1 MRNLRNANQPP
12 SGTLVSNY
20 LQSSYDIVSAVY
32 DNLAMLGRIDTGL
45 TEGSLGQYLTAAEI
59 DTLAELNAI
68 VADATLGT
76 ATDFASAAQG
86 AKVDFLTVT
95 QPVDLDSLET
105 RVNELDASVVLK
117 GSWDASAGTFP
128 GAGAAMSGHSWIVS
142 TGGIVDSVAF
152 TANDRIVAIKD
163 SASTTTYASNWLILD
178 YSDAVLSV
186 AGLTGA
192 ISAAGLRTAINVENG
207 ATADMTGSEI
217 STALYAESDT
227 NKFTDAW
234 LTKLTNIETAAT
246 ADQTDAEIE
255 TAYNAQVTVVT
266 QVEAETG
273 TSTAVRRWTP
283 ERVKQAIVALGGGG
297 GGGGLAVEFK
307 TASFTAVAGKKYKID
322 TTTAT
327 GDVTVTLPAGSD
339 GNNIAIQDTGHNASV
354 NNIIINPNGAETID
368 GTTTFVIDQNEGD
381 VDLGYKASG
390 TNWEVSSDGTVDVVN
405 VEAYVTGA
413 ETFLIRPGD
422 MVAAVGS
429 VAQVA
434 AGVVG
439 GNYKVHA
446 LSFGAGVYE
455 SAAFPVIMPQRWDEG
470 QFRFRL
476 LWNPTSVN
484 TGNVY
489 WGMYGDSAISG
500 ATSINDDSVGA
511 GLSPLAA
518 NGTADSPHL
527 TPWSGWFSWDDT
539 PALDEILYLRVQ
551 RNGGDATDTYTGEAE
566 LQLVELQWVS
576 NAATDD

>member
-95 QPVDLDSLET
+95 QPVDLDALET

-327 GDVTVTLPAGSD
+327 G
-339 GNNIAIQDTGHNASV
+339 H
-354 NNIIINPNGAETID
+354 
-368 GTTTFVIDQNEGD
+368 
-381 VDLGYKASG
+381 
-390 TNWEVSSDGTVDVVN
+390 
-405 VEAYVTGA
+405 
-413 ETFLIRPGD
+413 
-422 MVAAVGS
+422 
-429 VAQVA
+429 
-434 AGVVG
+434 
-439 GNYKVHA
+439 
-446 LSFGAGVYE
+446 
-455 SAAFPVIMPQRWDEG
+455 
-470 QFRFRL
+470 
-476 LWNPTSVN
+476 
-484 TGNVY
+484 
-489 WGMYGDSAISG
+489 
-500 ATSINDDSVGA
+500 
-511 GLSPLAA
+511 
-518 NGTADSPHL
+518 
-527 TPWSGWFSWDDT
+527 
-539 PALDEILYLRVQ
+539 YLC
-551 RNGGDATDTYTGEAE
+551 Y
-566 LQLVELQWVS
+566 
-576 NAATDD
+576 

>member
-1 MRNLRNANQPP
+1 
-12 SGTLVSNY
+12 
-20 LQSSYDIVSAVY
+20 
-32 DNLAMLGRIDTGL
+32 
-45 TEGSLGQYLTAAEI
+45 
-59 DTLAELNAI
+59 
-68 VADATLGT
+68 
-76 ATDFASAAQG
+76 
-86 AKVDFLTVT
+86 
-95 QPVDLDSLET
+95 
-105 RVNELDASVVLK
+105 
-117 GSWDASAGTFP
+117 
-128 GAGAAMSGHSWIVS
+128 
-142 TGGIVDSVAF
+142 
-152 TANDRIVAIKD
+152 
-163 SASTTTYASNWLILD
+163 
-178 YSDAVLSV
+178 
-186 AGLTGA
+186 
-192 ISAAGLRTAINVENG
+192 
-207 ATADMTGSEI
+207 
-217 STALYAESDT
+217 
-227 NKFTDAW
+227 
-234 LTKLTNIETAAT
+234 
-246 ADQTDAEIE
+246 
-255 TAYNAQVTVVT
+255 
-266 QVEAETG
+266 
-273 TSTAVRRWTP
+273 
-283 ERVKQAIVALGGGG
+283 
-297 GGGGLAVEFK
+297 
-307 TASFTAVAGKKYKID
+307 
-322 TTTAT
+322 
-327 GDVTVTLPAGSD
+327 
-339 GNNIAIQDTGHNASV
+339 
-354 NNIIINPNGAETID
+354 
-368 GTTTFVIDQNEGD
+368 